1 METAPFILKE
11 FKPFTLDSKVADAK
25 LLFKETAFSHFPI
38 VKNNKLIGLISKIDI
53 DGIDTDEKKL
63 EDFSYLIKL
72 FFAEQSENLL
82 ELIKVFAANE
92 TNLVPVI
99 KKNHT
104 YIGYLDLIDILHVY
118 NETPFLNNEG
128 VVIALEKEI
137 QDFSFSQVC
146 QIVETNNGK
155 VLGLF
160 ISETSGA
167 IVKITLKFN
176 AQEINEIIQTFR
188 RYNYKVLS
196 KHKEDFYLEDLKER
210 SDYLQKYLNI

>member
-1 METAPFILKE
+1 METTPFILKE
-11 FKPFTLDSKVADAK
+11 FKPFTLNSKVEVVK
-25 LLFKETAFSHFPI
+25 LFFKETAFSHFPI
-38 VKNNKLIGLISKIDI
+38 VKNNKLIGLISKIEI
-53 DGIDTDEKKL
+53 DKIDTNEKKL
-63 EDFSYLIKL
+63 EDFGYLINL

-82 ELIKVFAANE
+82 ELIKIFAANE
-92 TNLVPVI
+92 TNLVPII
-99 KKNHT
+99 KEDHT
-104 YIGYLDLIDILHVY
+104 YLGYLDLIDILHVY
-118 NETPFLNNEG
+118 NETPFLNIEG
-128 VVIALEKEI
+128 VVLQLEKEI

-167 IVKITLKFN
+167 IIKITLKFS
-176 AQEINEIIQTFR
+176 ARDINEIIQTFR
-188 RYNYKVLS
+188 RYNYTVLS

>member
-11 FKPFTLDSKVADAK
+11 FKPLTFDSKIADVK

-38 VKNNKLIGLISKIDI
+38 VKNNELIGLISKIDI
-53 DGIDTDEKKL
+53 DAIDADEKKL
-63 EDFSYLIKL
+63 EDFSYLINL

-82 ELIKVFAANE
+82 ELIKIFAANE

-99 KKNHT
+99 KENNT
-104 YIGYLDLIDILHVY
+104 YLGYLDLIDILHVY

-128 VVIALEKEI
+128 VVLVLEKEI

-167 IVKITLKFN
+167 LVKITLKFN

-188 RYNYKVLS
+188 RYNYSVLS

>member
-11 FKPFTLDSKVADAK
+11 FKPFTLESKINDVK
-25 LLFKETAFSHFPI
+25 LFFKETAFSHFPI
-38 VKNNKLIGLISKIDI
+38 VKNNELIGLISKIDI
-53 DGIDTDEKKL
+53 DAIDADEKKL
-63 EDFSYLIKL
+63 EDFNYLINL

-82 ELIKVFAANE
+82 ELIKIFAANE

-99 KKNHT
+99 KEDYT
-104 YIGYLDLIDILHVY
+104 YLGYLDLIDILHVY

-128 VVIALEKEI
+128 VVLVLEKEI

-146 QIVETNNGK
+146 QIVETNKGK

-160 ISETSGA
+160 ISETSAA
-167 IVKITLKFN
+167 IVKITLKFS

-188 RYNYKVLS
+188 RYNYHVLS

>member
-11 FKPFTLDSKVADAK
+11 FKPFTLESKINDVK
-25 LLFKETAFSHFPI
+25 LFFKETAFSHFPI
-38 VKNNKLIGLISKIDI
+38 VKNNELIGLISKIDI
-53 DGIDTDEKKL
+53 DAIDADEKKL
-63 EDFSYLIKL
+63 EDFSYLINL

-82 ELIKVFAANE
+82 ELIKIFAANE

-99 KKNHT
+99 KEDYT
-104 YIGYLDLIDILHVY
+104 YLGYLDLIDILHVY

-128 VVIALEKEI
+128 VVLVLEKEI

-146 QIVETNNGK
+146 QIVETNKGK

-160 ISETSGA
+160 ISETSAA
-167 IVKITLKFN
+167 IVKITLKFS

-188 RYNYKVLS
+188 RYNYHVLS

>member
-1 METAPFILKE
+1 METAPFIIKE
-11 FKPFTLDSKVADAK
+11 FKPFTFDTKVADAK
-25 LLFKETAFSHFPI
+25 LFFKETAFSHFPI
-38 VKNNKLIGLISKIDI
+38 VKKNVLIGLISKIDI
-53 DGIDTDEKKL
+53 DEIDTNEKKL

-72 FFAEQSENLL
+72 FYAEQSENLL
-82 ELIKVFAANE
+82 ELVKIFAANE

-99 KKNHT
+99 KENHT
-104 YIGYLDLIDILHVY
+104 YLGYLDLIDILHVY

-128 VVIALEKEI
+128 VVLVLEKEI

-160 ISETSGA
+160 ISEISGA

-176 AQEINEIIQTFR
+176 AREINEIIQTFR
-188 RYNYKVLS
+188 RYNYNVLS